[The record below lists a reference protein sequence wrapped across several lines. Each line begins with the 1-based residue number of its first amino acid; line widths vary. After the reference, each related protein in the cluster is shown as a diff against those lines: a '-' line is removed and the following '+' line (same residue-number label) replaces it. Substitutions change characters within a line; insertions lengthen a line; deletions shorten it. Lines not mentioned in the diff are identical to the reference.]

1 MTTVNITATARADFG
16 KGAAR
21 RTRRAGFVPAVIY
34 GPDTELLHI
43 SLPDH
48 DLTLA
53 LRKPRVVLSVDLDGT
68 KFLTKPRDVQREPV
82 KRYLEH
88 IDLIVISKIE
98 ASLRSDY
105 ADAVKAAEAAAL
117 EAGVDTAS
125 VIQAM
130 EEAIALGEDPMT
142 AAEHAVSDV
151 TSRTLAQASAN
162 AAEDAVDAA
171 VAAEAA
177 VASVSDA
184 TPAP

>member
-1 MTTVNITATARADFG
+1 MTTVNITATPRSEFG

-21 RTRRAGFVPAVIY
+21 RTRRAGLVPAVIY
-34 GPDTELLHI
+34 GPDTELLHV

-48 DLTLA
+48 ELTLA
-53 LRKPRVVLSVDLDGT
+53 LRKPRVVFNIDLGGT
-68 KFLTKPRDVQREPV
+68 NYLTKPRDIQREPV

-88 IDLIVISKIE
+88 IDLIVISKLE

-105 ADAVKAAEAAAL
+105 ADAFKAAEESAAA
-117 EAGVDTAS
+117 AGVDTAS

-130 EEAIALGEDPMT
+130 EAAIALGEDPMV
-142 AAEHAVSDV
+142 AAERAVSDV
-151 TSRTLAQASAN
+151 TSNALAQASAN

-171 VAAEAA
+171 VAAEA
-177 VASVSDA
+177 VADQ